1 MKKILALILAVLLIV
16 AMAIPAYAVT
26 PELGVPDVPQIS
38 DIEFDI
44 KIELPDDVFDD
55 YIPDIDIDVEVPEEE
70 HKPDYPAM
78 IEALKKWFEI
88 FKGMNRHG

>member
-1 MKKILALILAVLLIV
+1 MKKILALILAVLLIMV
-16 AMAIPAYAVT
+16 MAVTAFAVT

-44 KIELPDDVFDD
+44 KIELPDGVFDD
-55 YIPDIDIDVEVPEEE
+55 YIPDIDIDVEVPEEKHE
-70 HKPDYPAM
+70 PDYPAM